1 MLNATDFVRLSK
13 NPPPPLFLKMGEI
26 PIKIYT
32 LTLFTLVYSR
42 KKNKHGAGGGR
53 WGGWGGVQ
61 DMDFPGG
68 CGISRGDQEKSIWN
82 FQGSWFLI
90 LGFPRDVT
98 QFFTI
103 SGGGALICLEFPGV
117 K

>member
-42 KKNKHGAGGGR
+42 KKKQTR
-53 WGGWGGVQ
+53 RGGWEVGFRIWTFLGDVE
-61 DMDFPGG
+61 FPGVTKKKVY
-68 CGISRGDQEKSIWN
+68 GISRG
-82 FQGSWFLI
+82 
-90 LGFPRDVT
+90 LGF
-98 QFFTI
+98 
-103 SGGGALICLEFPGV
+103 
-117 K
+117 

>member
-53 WGGWGGVQ
+53 WGGGGGFRIWTFLGDVE
-61 DMDFPGG
+61 FPGVTKKKVY
-68 CGISRGDQEKSIWN
+68 GISRG
-82 FQGSWFLI
+82 
-90 LGFPRDVT
+90 LGF
-98 QFFTI
+98 
-103 SGGGALICLEFPGV
+103 
-117 K
+117 

>member
-53 WGGWGGVQ
+53 WGGVGWGSGYGLSWG
-61 DMDFPGG
+61 M
-68 CGISRGDQEKSIWN
+68 WN
-82 FQGSWFLI
+82 FQG
-90 LGFPRDVT
+90 
-98 QFFTI
+98 
-103 SGGGALICLEFPGV
+103 
-117 K
+117 

>member
-53 WGGWGGVQ
+53 GGGGGGV
-61 DMDFPGG
+61 
-68 CGISRGDQEKSIWN
+68 
-82 FQGSWFLI
+82 
-90 LGFPRDVT
+90 V
-98 QFFTI
+98 
-103 SGGGALICLEFPGV
+103 GGGGGGGGGRMGKF
-117 K
+117 

>member
-53 WGGWGGVQ
+53 WGGGVG
-61 DMDFPGG
+61 FR
-68 CGISRGDQEKSIWN
+68 IWTFLGD
-82 FQGSWFLI
+82 
-90 LGFPRDVT
+90 V
-98 QFFTI
+98 
-103 SGGGALICLEFPGV
+103 EFPGV
-117 K
+117 TKKKVYGISTGLGF

>member
-42 KKNKHGAGGGR
+42 KKNKHGAGGG
-53 WGGWGGVQ
+53 GGGGGEGFRIWTFLGDVE
-61 DMDFPGG
+61 FPGVTKKKVY
-68 CGISRGDQEKSIWN
+68 GISRG
-82 FQGSWFLI
+82 
-90 LGFPRDVT
+90 LGF
-98 QFFTI
+98 
-103 SGGGALICLEFPGV
+103 
-117 K
+117 